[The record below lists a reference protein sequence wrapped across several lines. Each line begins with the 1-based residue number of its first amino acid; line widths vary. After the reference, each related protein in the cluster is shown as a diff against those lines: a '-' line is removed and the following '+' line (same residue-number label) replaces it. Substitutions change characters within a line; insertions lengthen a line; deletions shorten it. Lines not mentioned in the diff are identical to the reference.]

1 MNLSKDIIELLREN
15 DCVIIPG
22 FGGFVANYFSGG
34 VDFKTQEFFPPS
46 RRIAFNQNLK
56 NNDGLLINYLSLK
69 HKCDW
74 QAAGLMVKT
83 FVDEIKDSVTKYN
96 YFVFEGLGKIVK
108 EKNYLVFYPE
118 VEINFLEDSFGLE
131 KFIFPVLKSNEI
143 IRPEVKRTVSKVKEA
158 KANRPKRKTAT
169 WVYTLSAAAVL
180 GGLIFL
186 TIKTGISDKIFN
198 KTNEYAIVVP
208 IENLNNNKAEVQTS
222 TDNKDVKSEEI
233 DNLETVE
240 TENIES
246 PISEDNQHTVTST
259 IDSNTLQ
266 NNVHIIAGCFSVKEN
281 AENLCSKLQSQGY
294 PAVILPGNDFYRV
307 SVKSYSDKNS
317 AAKELENLK
326 SETGNTSLW
335 ILAL

>member
-1 MNLSKDIIELLREN
+1 MNLSKDIIELLKEN

-69 HKCDW
+69 HNCDW
-74 QAAGLMVKT
+74 QAAGIVVNT
-83 FVDEIKDSVTKYN
+83 FVNEIKESLSKYN
-96 YFVFEGLGKIVK
+96 YFVIEGLGKIVK
-108 EKNYLVFYPE
+108 EKNSIVFYPE

-158 KANRPKRKTAT
+158 KANRSKRKTSN
-169 WVYTLSAAAVL
+169 WIYTLSAAAVL

-186 TIKTGISDKIFN
+186 TIKTGVSDKIFN
-198 KTNEYAIVVP
+198 KDKEYAIVVP
-208 IENLNNNKAEVQTS
+208 IDNLNENKTEVQTS
-222 TDNKDVKSEEI
+222 SDNNNVKSEEI
-233 DNLETVE
+233 QNLETGK

-246 PISEDNQHTVTST
+246 PISEDKHTLTST
-259 IDSNTLQ
+259 IDSSTLQ

-294 PAVILPGNDFYRV
+294 PAVIIPGNDFYRV

-326 SETGNTSLW
+326 SEIGNTSLW
-335 ILAL
+335 ILTL

>member
-1 MNLSKDIIELLREN
+1 MNLSKDIIELLKEN
-15 DCVIIPG
+15 DCVIIPA

-34 VDFKTQEFFPPS
+34 VDFKTQEFFPPA

-56 NNDGLLINYLSLK
+56 NNDGLLINYLSIK
-69 HKCDW
+69 HNCDW

-83 FVDEIKDSVTKYN
+83 FVDEIKMSLSNDN

-108 EKNYLVFYPE
+108 EKNSLVFYPE
-118 VEINFLEDSFGLE
+118 ANLNFLDDSFGLE
-131 KFIFPVLKSNEI
+131 KFVFPVLKFNE
-143 IRPEVKRTVSKVKEA
+143 IRPEVTRTISKVKEA
-158 KANRPKRKTAT
+158 KANRPKRKTAS

-186 TIKTGISDKIFN
+186 TIKTGVVDKIFN
-198 KTNEYAIVVP
+198 NDKEYAIVVP
-208 IENLNNNKAEVQTS
+208 IENLNNNKPKVNASSE
-222 TDNKDVKSEEI
+222 NKDSKSEEI
-233 DNLETVE
+233 ANSEPLK
-240 TENIES
+240 TENPEPAIRENTENTE
-246 PISEDNQHTVTST
+246 ISTF
-259 IDSNTLQ
+259 DSQEVQ

-294 PAVILPGNDFYRV
+294 PAVILPGNNFYRV